1 MTDVEKEQQR
11 KPLSGEK
18 DALESP
24 WEYQHTARFLSGSNT
39 PSTTRTLSHRN
50 SALPGTGS

>member
-1 MTDVEKEQQR
+1 MTDVEKEQER